1 MYLIKSIIDILIIIL
16 LLRLLIK
23 PNEAYFNPIYRIIFR
38 ITDPILTPSTY
49 VTKSAVTGVI
59 LTVLSLVV
67 IRGLIYVAISKATI
81 VIALGISFYDLVRFL
96 FEAYMVLWF
105 VSVLAQRSYGISFSN
120 LIERAFVPVYR
131 IAHRFGIS
139 RRRFHLFAFLFL
151 LFAYTLL
158 STIIRLFIVQT
169 SALSPFLV
177 VQSLGGGLILIL
189 ALFPFPGF
197 FSLVIIAGALIS
209 WVSPDPSNPLVQAIY
224 SISEPLLM
232 PFRRFVPLL
241 GGLDLSPIAA
251 LLVFQIVGAFGQQLV
266 AGLLRVV

>member
-1 MYLIKSIIDILIIIL
+1 MYLIKSIVDILIIIL
-16 LLRLLIK
+16 LLRLLIT
-23 PNEAYFNPIYRIIFR
+23 PAEAYFNPVYRLIFR

-67 IRGLIYVAISKATI
+67 IRGLIYVGISKTPI

-96 FEAYMVLWF
+96 FQAYMVLWF
-105 VSVLAQRSYGISFSN
+105 VSVLAQRSYGISFAN
-120 LIERAFVPVYR
+120 LIERAFVPLNV
-131 IAHRFGIS
+131 ISHRFGIS

-151 LFAYTLL
+151 LFAYAVL
-158 STIIRLFIVQT
+158 STIARLCIVQK
-169 SALSPFLV
+169 SVLSLSLAVQAL
-177 VQSLGGGLILIL
+177 GEGLILFL

-197 FSLVIIAGALIS
+197 FSLVIIASALLS

-224 SISEPLLM
+224 SISEPLLR

-251 LLVFQIVGAFGQQLV
+251 LLVFQFGGALGQQLI
-266 AGLLRVV
+266 AGFLRMV